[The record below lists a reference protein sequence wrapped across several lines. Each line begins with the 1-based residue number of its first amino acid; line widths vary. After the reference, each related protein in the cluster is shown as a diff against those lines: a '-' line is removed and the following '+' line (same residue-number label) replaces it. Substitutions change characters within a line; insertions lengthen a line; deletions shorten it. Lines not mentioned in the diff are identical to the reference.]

1 MFIEFTTLRNEIVSI
16 NINKI
21 LYVTATKKGC
31 LLVDCEGMDY
41 PINED
46 YYAFMDRLD
55 KIIDKTCKT
64 YNSIIEK

>member
-1 MFIEFTTLRNEIVSI
+1 MFIEFTTSRNEIVSI

-41 PINED
+41 SIDEE
-46 YYAFMDRLD
+46 YTSFMTRLD
-55 KIIDKTCKT
+55 DK
-64 YNSIIEK
+64 IEKMYKMYNTLIEN